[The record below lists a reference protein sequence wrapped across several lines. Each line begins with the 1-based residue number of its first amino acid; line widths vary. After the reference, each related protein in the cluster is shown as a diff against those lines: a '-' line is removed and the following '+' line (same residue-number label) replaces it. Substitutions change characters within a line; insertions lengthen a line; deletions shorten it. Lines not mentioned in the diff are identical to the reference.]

1 MVIDKRTNVIVWKQS
16 ESLESVHQAR
26 NGDKPFQQTDLVIE
40 IQWLLDLSYKGG
52 QNLSLTEIEVVYL
65 KPITTDSTLNSLE
78 HLEKII
84 LIYKYLH
91 LME

>member
-1 MVIDKRTNVIVWKQS
+1 MVIDKRTNVIIWNQS
-16 ESLESVHQAR
+16 ESLESLHQAR
-26 NGDKPFQQTDLVIE
+26 NDDKPFQQTDLVIE
-40 IQWLLDLSYKGG
+40 IQWLLDLCYKGG
-52 QNLSLTEIEVVYL
+52 QNLGLTEIKVVYL
-65 KPITTDSTLNSLE
+65 KPITTDATLNPLE